1 MAAYLGMLLWNVLFG
16 ELCQL
21 NELRE
26 DILLLIAVGAIDQGA
41 GYCIQDSLILR
52 LLTKIKKQHIRF
64 SKYQCWENNV

>member
-26 DILLLIAVGAIDQGA
+26 DILLLIAVG
-41 GYCIQDSLILR
+41 
-52 LLTKIKKQHIRF
+52 F
-64 SKYQCWENNV
+64 CWERMQD